1 MGINIPTKEELIA
14 NHLKADQL
22 AQQLGKCNYQ
32 KFLCKRFQIFYFLTG
47 AASLIYL
54 SVEGLKKTVQTGIK
68 EKLTKKGAISEEEMR
83 NQVGH
88 CTACL
93 TGQYP
98 VKLNF

>member
-14 NHLKADQL
+14 NQFDADEL
-22 AQQLGKCNYQ
+22 AQQLG
-32 KFLCKRFQIFYFLTG
+32 
-47 AASLIYL
+47 AASLVYL
-54 SVEGLKKTVQTGIK
+54 SVEGLKNSVQSGV
-68 EKLTKKGAISEEEMR
+68 KKQMNNFTEDELR